1 VLYAHEYFGKMLYMV
16 GAYMDESHFTH
27 KSKSEFMKMARNA
40 LHPLQ
45 TTIFLQ
51 AGVEQTLANKLVSK
65 FFTWLGSH

>member
-1 VLYAHEYFGKMLYMV
+1 MA

-27 KSKSEFMKMARNA
+27 KAESEFMKVAQAA

-51 AGVEQTLANKLVSK
+51 AGGERTLANKLFGK
-65 FFTWLGSH
+65 FTTWLGSH